1 MREIE
6 QALSDIAGIRA
17 QLASSTRFHGFAPVA
32 IAGSGAFAFLAAMA
46 QTLWPERLSNDPAR
60 YVAVWVTVAVASA
73 ALILV
78 EGIARIGRM
87 HGAMASTMV
96 VGTARQMAPFGAA
109 GAGITLI
116 LYDSAPGSVWILP
129 GLWQILIALVGFTS
143 LANLPRAIVW
153 PAGWY
158 FVCGLAVLKL
168 ACGGAPLSPW
178 MMGLPFS
185 LGQAA
190 VALILHRD
198 TERRHARF

>member
-1 MREIE
+1 MHDIE
-6 QALSDIAGIRA
+6 QGLSDIAGIRA

-46 QTLWPERLSNDPAR
+46 QTLWPERLSSDSAR
-60 YVAVWVTVAVASA
+60 YVAVWVSVAVASA

-78 EGIARIGRM
+78 EGLARIGRM

-96 VGTARQMAPFGAA
+96 VGTARQMAPFGFA

-129 GLWQILIALVGFTS
+129 GLWQILIALIGFTS
-143 LANLPRAIVW
+143 LGNLPRAIVW

-158 FVCGLAVLKL
+158 FACGLGVLKL

-185 LGQAA
+185 LGQAG
-190 VALILHRD
+190 VALVLYRD